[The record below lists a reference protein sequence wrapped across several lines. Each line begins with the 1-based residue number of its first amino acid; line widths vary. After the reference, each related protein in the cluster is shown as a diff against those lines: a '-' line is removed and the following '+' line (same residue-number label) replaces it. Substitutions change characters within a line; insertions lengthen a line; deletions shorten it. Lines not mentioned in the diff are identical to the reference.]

1 MKTILI
7 NLKAVLVSVF
17 QRSLIALFLLCLGC
31 SAQSKSPDLNER
43 IERQVR
49 AYYQLPYRYG
59 IEIGARQPSEFPNYD
74 LLNVNLLTG
83 ERKQEEQF
91 LISKDGKTLVR
102 FAKMD
107 LTKDPYADVMSKIT
121 TDHRP
126 FRGNP
131 DAKVVIVSY
140 DDFQCPFCGR
150 MHQALFGDVYKNYSD
165 KVKIVYK
172 DFPLYQIHPWA
183 TRAAIDSNCLAAQ
196 SNDAYWSYADY
207 LHANGHEVS
216 GNQFEALDKI
226 TRDQGEKFKL
236 DMNKLNACI
245 KAQDETAIK
254 ASEQE
259 GEALGIEG
267 TPAVFIN
274 GFKINGMVP
283 SEELHAAVDRAL
295 RDAGQPV
302 ASAPVVSSNQ
312 AKP

>member
-1 MKTILI
+1 
-7 NLKAVLVSVF
+7 VSIF

-31 SAQSKSPDLNER
+31 SAQSKGPTDVNDRL
-43 IERQVR
+43 ERQIR
-49 AYYQLPYRYG
+49 AYYQLPYKYS

-74 LLNVNLLTG
+74 LLNVSIITG

-91 LISKDGKTLVR
+91 LISKDNKTLVR

-107 LTKDPYADVMSKIT
+107 LTKDPYADVMNKIT
-121 TDHRP
+121 IDHRP
-126 FRGNP
+126 WRGNP

-150 MHQALFGDVYKNYSD
+150 MHQQLFGDVYKNYSD

-172 DFPLYQIHPWA
+172 DFPLYTIHPWA
-183 TRAAIDSNCLAAQ
+183 TRAAIDGNCLAAQ
-196 SNDAYWSYADY
+196 SNDAYWSFADY
-207 LHANGHEVS
+207 VHANGHEVGG
-216 GNQFEALDKI
+216 GNGSDALDRI
-226 TRDQGEKFKL
+226 TRDQGQKFKV
-236 DMNKLNACI
+236 DMDKLNACL
-245 KAQDETAIK
+245 KAQDDTAVK

-283 SEELHAAVDRAL
+283 PEEMHTAIDHAL
-295 RDAGQPV
+295 RDAGQTTSSLPGSAAGPI
-302 ASAPVVSSNQ
+302 ASSTQ
-312 AKP
+312 AK